1 MEKETKNKGITLIVL
16 VITIIVLLILVGISI
31 ASLTGENGLLKKA
44 MKAKEETEIKGYHE
58 RIELVRTE
66 LRLQKENYASP
77 TIAEMQKEFDENQ
90 TEWVASTEIKL
101 VEGIET
107 LELKTKEGYIFH
119 ITETET
125 EYKGKGEV
133 VDTSALKREDALKLE
148 MVGEG
153 NNGGKLVQITDLSGV
168 DYYEI
173 EYTIGDREGNWLP
186 IESRNTVEVGPSLT
200 IYARLVYETNKGV
213 IVSLSIEATEPTVIA
228 KDTDMSQVVR
238 KTQIPLVDLFEI
250 TWGSDGIG
258 TVEYSIAG
266 SLNFQNTSF
275 SSTEISNVSE
285 LEIGNYEVTCKVTSP
300 SNKVQTAT
308 KQNVKI
314 TRLAN
319 TTVANASNSQVAA
332 NAIYS
337 EYDLAYFRDLVN
349 GGQFALNAKLMNDIN
364 LVKVCSVDKGSWI
377 PIGVYNLTEVLDSSE
392 IIKYYDGI
400 FDGEGHTIENL
411 YIDNVSLRRQ
421 GLFSVAKEKS
431 IIKNIE
437 VLGSI
442 KALNGGGICGQTLG
456 NIWNCKNKANLTMQG
471 ASAGIVSVNR
481 GNISNCDNTGNI
493 IGGEFTGGI
502 VGLNE
507 GNIEN
512 CMSNATIQGKYKVG
526 GITGKN
532 SLKVTDCCNLGEV
545 IATEATIQNGTT
557 DIVFALVGGITGV
570 NAEAGT
576 VTRSI
581 NQGRIT
587 ANYRF
592 VGGIVGSNRG
602 LVSYCCNKGNVSSP
616 KRGVGGIVGY
626 NVKYV
631 THVYNIAT
639 KIEAGQEGNG
649 NSNVGGIVGGQGDLD
664 EASVRYSYNKATIK
678 GKRNVGGIIGMVD
691 KGTVSNTYN
700 MGTLDTTET
709 VGIGNIV
716 GQIYDT
722 SAKTNS
728 KKVTETEMIGWSQN
742 TITTNLKNFVKKNN
756 SLPILDITVRG
767 ICF

>member
-1 MEKETKNKGITLIVL
+1 M
-16 VITIIVLLILVGISI
+16 
-31 ASLTGENGLLKKA
+31 
-44 MKAKEETEIKGYHE
+44 
-58 RIELVRTE
+58 
-66 LRLQKENYASP
+66 
-77 TIAEMQKEFDENQ
+77 
-90 TEWVASTEIKL
+90 
-101 VEGIET
+101 
-107 LELKTKEGYIFH
+107 
-119 ITETET
+119 
-125 EYKGKGEV
+125 
-133 VDTSALKREDALKLE
+133 
-148 MVGEG
+148 
-153 NNGGKLVQITDLSGV
+153 
-168 DYYEI
+168 
-173 EYTIGDREGNWLP
+173 
-186 IESRNTVEVGPSLT
+186 
-200 IYARLVYETNKGV
+200 
-213 IVSLSIEATEPTVIA
+213 
-228 KDTDMSQVVR
+228 
-238 KTQIPLVDLFEI
+238 
-250 TWGSDGIG
+250 
-258 TVEYSIAG
+258 
-266 SLNFQNTSF
+266 
-275 SSTEISNVSE
+275 
-285 LEIGNYEVTCKVTSP
+285 
-300 SNKVQTAT
+300 
-308 KQNVKI
+308 
-314 TRLAN
+314 
-319 TTVANASNSQVAA
+319 
-332 NAIYS
+332 
-337 EYDLAYFRDLVN
+337 
-349 GGQFALNAKLMNDIN
+349 
-364 LVKVCSVDKGSWI
+364 
-377 PIGVYNLTEVLDSSE
+377 
-392 IIKYYDGI
+392 
-400 FDGEGHTIENL
+400 
-411 YIDNVSLRRQ
+411 YIDNVSSRRQ
-421 GLFSVAKEKS
+421 GLFSTAKEKS

-437 VLGSI
+437 VFGSI
-442 KALNGGGICGQTLG
+442 KALNGGGICGKTLG
-456 NIWNCKNKANLTMQG
+456 NIWNCKNKTNLTMQTT
-471 ASAGIVSVNR
+471 SAGIVSVNR

-545 IATEATIQNGTT
+545 IATEATTQNETT

-570 NAEAGT
+570 NAEVGT

-616 KRGVGGIVGY
+616 KRGVGGIVGS
-626 NVKYV
+626 NIKYV

-639 KIEAGQEGNG
+639 KIEAGEEGNG
-649 NSNVGGIVGGQGDLD
+649 NSNVGGIVGGQGNLD

-678 GKRNVGGIIGMVD
+678 GKRNVGGIIGIID

-767 ICF
+767 IYF